1 MNEVLAKLENT
12 PLIIDLLFI
21 IKFISFILAYN
32 KKFINWILT
41 F

>member
-1 MNEVLAKLENT
+1 MYEVLSKLENT

-32 KKFINWILT
+32 KNLLT
-41 F
+41 GY